1 MSGSTTYGGAVKQV
15 QAPSLGNNSSAYTS
29 VMNVQGIHIGV
40 SLILF
45 QYARFIGLV
54 AYSVTG
60 EPNLDA
66 ANSFATLAFEKV
78 RGKVLSAH

>member
-1 MSGSTTYGGAVKQV
+1 
-15 QAPSLGNNSSAYTS
+15 
-29 VMNVQGIHIGV
+29 MNVQGIHIGV

-45 QYARFIGLV
+45 RYARFIGLV

-78 RGKVLSAH
+78 RGKVLPAH